1 MAARTKKRLL
11 IVELWGLG
19 DLTFATTFIR
29 QAIASY
35 EVHLLAKPHAI
46 DLLQPVFPAV
56 HFIKFNAP
64 WTAFKKKYELW
75 RWPWRELA
83 SLVRE
88 LRRQKFDAAISVR
101 RDPRDHLLMRLVGA
115 RLRIGFPRSY
125 TNVLLTHCVSPATSP
140 RHRID
145 DWRELGAQLGFG
157 AQAVPQLI
165 PEAITVKIQNK
176 CSEAPPIVVLHPGA
190 RIGVRRWPEEYFA
203 SIVQKMREEF
213 AFQLV
218 LVPDPDG
225 YGKSLVTWAD
235 SIRSELSIQELVKLL
250 AQSSLVI
257 CNDSGP
263 MQIAAAVDTP
273 TIAFFGPGDSRV
285 FRPWGAHHKVI
296 ERDLCRYRPCFDY
309 CRFPEPYCLTRL
321 DRNEVWP
328 EIREH
333 IHKLISLEVLPRAFY
348 RASHS

>member
-1 MAARTKKRLL
+1 VKRKLL

-46 DLLQPVFPAV
+46 DLLQSAFPAV

-64 WTAFKKKYELW
+64 WTAFTKKYELW
-75 RWPWRELA
+75 KWPWYELA
-83 SLVRE
+83 SLVQE

-101 RDPRDHLLMRLVGA
+101 RDPRDHLLMRLAGA
-115 RLRIGFPRSY
+115 RLRIGFPRRY
-125 TNVLLTHCVSPATSP
+125 TSALLTHRVSPAISP

-145 DWRELGAQLGFG
+145 DWCELGAQLGFE
-157 AQAVPQLI
+157 AQAIPQLI
-165 PEAITVKIQNK
+165 PEAGTVKKRNK
-176 CSEAPPIVVLHPGA
+176 FSEAPPIVVLHVGA
-190 RIGVRRWPEEYFA
+190 RIGVRRWPEQYFA
-203 SIVQKMREEF
+203 VLMRKMREEF

-225 YGKSLVTWAD
+225 YGRNLATLAD
-235 SIRSELSIQELVKLL
+235 SIRSDLTIQELVALL
-250 AQSSLVI
+250 AEATLVV

-263 MQIAAAVDTP
+263 MHIAAAVDTP
-273 TIAFFGPGDSRV
+273 TIAFFGPTDSRV
-285 FRPWGAHHKVI
+285 FGPWGAHHKVI

-321 DRNEVWP
+321 DPNEVWP

-333 IHKLISLEVLPRAFY
+333 VRKLISLEVLPRAFC
-348 RASHS
+348 RESPANIS